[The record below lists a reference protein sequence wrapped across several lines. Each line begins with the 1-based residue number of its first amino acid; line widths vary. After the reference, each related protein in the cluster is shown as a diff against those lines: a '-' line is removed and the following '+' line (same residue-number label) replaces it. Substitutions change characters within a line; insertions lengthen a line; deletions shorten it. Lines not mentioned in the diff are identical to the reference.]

1 MSLGPVAF
9 VDVQYADPKGTAACV
24 VAAQW
29 TDAVA
34 IEERV
39 AVIDPVAPYVP
50 GRFFERELPCI
61 VAVLAKIGTTFGS
74 LVVDGYV
81 TLDAQGTPGL
91 GAHVHDHFGGAF
103 PVIGVAK
110 TAFRGSAFAAQILR
124 GSSQTPLYVTAIGMG
139 VDEASKLVQGMHG
152 AHRIPTLLG
161 RVDALARGRP

>member
-1 MSLGPVAF
+1 MSLVPVAF
-9 VDVQYADPKGTAACV
+9 VDVQYADSKGTAACV

-34 IEERV
+34 MEERV
-39 AVIDPVAPYVP
+39 AVIDPVAAYVP

-61 VAVLAKIGTTFGS
+61 VDVLARVTTPFAV

-81 TLDAQGTPGL
+81 TLDDAGSPGL
-91 GAHVHDHFGGAF
+91 GAHVHDHFHGAF
-103 PVIGVAK
+103 PVVGVAK
-110 TAFRGSAFAAQILR
+110 TAFRGSTFATRILR
-124 GSSQTPLYVTAIGMG
+124 GRSQSPLYVTAVGIGA
-139 VDEASKLVQGMHG
+139 DEASKLVQGMHG